1 MEEKTFT
8 QHEDFLKLIFP
19 ANKKIYI
26 SGAISGV
33 PHKNIDSFMKAH
45 NYLTALNCNPVNPHF
60 ISEFIKDSS
69 PWETYMKNDIK
80 HLVASDGVVVLDGW
94 ESSRGVAVEIFIA
107 QQMKIPVF
115 HFPSL
120 EIFSYH
126 FNLQKEKINY

>member
-1 MEEKTFT
+1 MEEKAFT

-19 ANKKIYI
+19 GNKKIYI
-26 SGAISGV
+26 SGAITGV
-33 PHKNIDSFMKAH
+33 PYKNIDAFLKAE
-45 NYLTALNCNPVNPHF
+45 NYITALGCRPINPHNVC
-60 ISEFIKDSS
+60 EFIKDSS
-69 PWETYMKNDIK
+69 AWELYMKTDIK
-80 HLVASDGVVVLDGW
+80 HLIGCEAMVVMDGW
-94 ESSRGVAVEIFIA
+94 ETSKGAAIEIFIA